1 MIGSWLLAW
10 SHVGLL
16 GDQPRSLGVANLLTL
31 LRANLP
37 ALRGSNGAWVASAAL
52 GSDLADGWIARR
64 RSRETAFGAYADALA
79 DLAFWTWFA
88 YRHEPSRFLRGL
100 VLSLWLAPAAA
111 VSVWYFGAARAI
123 DVPRPQAVRV
133 TSAGFQLMLAG
144 RAWARWARA
153 RRQATSVPSG

>member
-1 MIGSWLLAW
+1 VIGSWLLAW